1 MTLTDDFITM
11 LKHIN
16 PQTLAEA
23 MIVADIVAKDY
34 FRESEVRSLF
44 NNINTYKEI

>member
-1 MTLTDDFITM
+1 MTLTDELIIM

-16 PQTLAEA
+16 PKTLTEA
-23 MIVADIVAKDY
+23 IIVADIVAKDY

-44 NNINTYKEI
+44 DNINTYKEI